1 MPLKSSRMVITARAI
16 GVLEEILINP
26 NHGGARGLS
35 ERLGEGRDAIQNSLS
50 DLRSLGF
57 IETTTVKTGKLGF
70 ARNIKVTE
78 AGYQFLKSRTSIL
91 LSQLNANSN
100 LLLDTN
106 THLLNHKQ
114 NSTAGAVRDGK
125 NMEWDDFAPM
135 YVDPEDRDKFREKHR
150 AKKHEEKMKQHERIT
165 EERMLRRDE
174 SNRVNWTPTDM
185 AFEFGHRMKLLWR
198 VAPWEVTRS
207 RFRFALDSKRSEYNT
222 TGDIECQ
229 MMDIFFDKLKHDTKL
244 NDPEII
250 WKKFIVE
257 FGSLLIQVKRQ
268 SATPDQI
275 EQERERSKKSRSK
288 LYVQE

>member
-26 NHGGARGLS
+26 QHGAAKGLS
-35 ERLGEGRDAIQNSLS
+35 ARFGEGRDALQSAIT
-50 DLRSLGF
+50 DLKDMGYLEVVTNKMSS
-57 IETTTVKTGKLGF
+57 GKIVSTL
-70 ARNIKVTE
+70 KVTE
-78 AGYQFLKSRTSIL
+78 AGNQFLKTRIHIL
-91 LSQLNANSN
+91 QSLLNPNNN
-100 LLLDTN
+100 LLLDIN
-106 THLLNHKQ
+106 TDLLNHKQ

-150 AKKHEEKMKQHERIT
+150 AKKHEEKIKQHERIT

-268 SATPDQI
+268 SATPEQI

>member
-50 DLRSLGF
+50 DLRSLGL

-106 THLLNHKQ
+106 THLLNYKQ
-114 NSTAGAVRDGK
+114 NSNADALRGGS
-125 NMEWDDFAPM
+125 NMDWDDFAPM
-135 YVDPEDRDKFREKHR
+135 YVDPEDRDRLLQKKREMKHQ
-150 AKKHEEKMKQHERIT
+150 EKMEQHERIRG
-165 EERMLRRDE
+165 ERMKRRED
-174 SNRVNWTPTDM
+174 SNRVNWSPTDV
-185 AFEFGHRMKLLWR
+185 AFEFGHRMQLLWH
-198 VAPWEVTRS
+198 VAPWQVTRS
-207 RFRFALDSKRSEYNT
+207 RFRFALDKKRSEYNT
-222 TGDIECQ
+222 TGDLECQ
-229 MMDIFFDKLKHDTKL
+229 MMDIFFDRIKHDTKI

-250 WKKFIVE
+250 WKKFIVD
-257 FGSLLIQVKRQ
+257 FGSLFLQVTRQ
-268 SATPDQI
+268 SATP
-275 EQERERSKKSRSK
+275 EQLETERERSKKSRSK
-288 LYVQE
+288 LRVQE

>member
-1 MPLKSSRMVITARAI
+1 MNPL
-16 GVLEEILINP
+16 
-26 NHGGARGLS
+26 HGGAKGLS
-35 ERLGEGRDAIQNSLS
+35 ARLGEGRDAIQAAIS
-50 DLRSLGF
+50 DLKRAGYLEVVTNKMSN
-57 IETTTVKTGKLGF
+57 GKIASTL
-70 ARNIKVTE
+70 KVTDT
-78 AGYQFLKSRTSIL
+78 GNQFLKTRIHIL
-91 LSQLNANSN
+91 QSKLNPNDN
-100 LLLDTN
+100 LLLDIN
-106 THLLNHKQ
+106 TDLLNHKQ

-150 AKKHEEKMKQHERIT
+150 AKKHEEKIKQHERIT

-268 SATPDQI
+268 SATP
-275 EQERERSKKSRSK
+275 EQLEEERERSKKSRSK
-288 LYVQE
+288 LYVQEQ